1 MLESLQ
7 GRGVP
12 REFVISQRDVD
23 LTGKTVNVMAM
34 SCQCDKFQ
42 QWLHWWLNMN
52 RSDHVSQK
60 CATELEEADWE
71 RSFLANFPLFAI
83 EVAWL
88 EVYIQTIL
96 VFVCI
101 SCTVLQHVALHLVVG
116 HRTDLCVIHIS
127 PTDPNKLHVIGNLST
142 NAVHICW

>member
-42 QWLHWWLNMN
+42 QWLHW
-52 RSDHVSQK
+52 
-60 CATELEEADWE
+60 
-71 RSFLANFPLFAI
+71 
-83 EVAWL
+83 
-88 EVYIQTIL
+88 
-96 VFVCI
+96 
-101 SCTVLQHVALHLVVG
+101 
-116 HRTDLCVIHIS
+116 
-127 PTDPNKLHVIGNLST
+127 
-142 NAVHICW
+142 